1 MAFEIT
7 DKEIAAAAKLAKRK
21 EGVTRTQLA
30 KALKITPRRAATV
43 LERVKGAK
51 PKALGGEKG
60 GKAARALV
68 YKM

>member
-7 DKEIAAAAKLAKRK
+7 EKEIAAAAKLAKRK

-68 YKM
+68 YRM